1 MKLSVNQA
9 TVKRASVPEVVDA
22 CARHG
27 VEGVGLWR
35 EPVHEHGVERTAA
48 LVRQAGLTVSSLCR
62 GGFFTGADQR
72 LDDNRRAIDEAAALG
87 AQCLVLVPGGVQ
99 GRDLAGARDRV
110 AGALEV
116 LAPHAADAGV
126 RLALEPMHPVF
137 CADRGVVSTLAQALE
152 LAAPHAAVGVVVD
165 ALHVWWDPALAAS
178 VAAAGADILSY
189 QVCDWVTPLP
199 ADVLLGRGLPGDGH
213 IDLVGLT
220 SLVRAAGYAGFVEV
234 EVFNEAV
241 WELPA
246 DRVVAELVK
255 RHATGWG
262 PVVDG
267 GHDRLPA
274 TPWRDD
280 PSPTGDRPAPRRARG
295 GPGPR
300 RSPL

>member
-35 EPVHEHGVERTAA
+35 EPVREHGLARTAE
-48 LVRQAGLTVSSLCR
+48 LVRRAGLTVSSLCR

-87 AQCLVLVPGGVQ
+87 ARCLVLVPGGVS
-99 GRDLAGARDRV
+99 GRDLAGSRARV
-110 AGALEV
+110 ADALGAL
-116 LAPHAADAGV
+116 APYAAEAGV

-152 LAAPHAAVGVVVD
+152 LAGPHDGVGVVVD
-165 ALHVWWDPALAAS
+165 ALHVWWDPALASS
-178 VAAAGADILSY
+178 VAAAGPDVLSY
-189 QVCDWVTPLP
+189 QVCDWITPLP

-220 SLVRAAGYAGFVEV
+220 SLVGAAGYTGFVEV

-246 DRVVAELVK
+246 GDVVAELVK
-255 RHATGWG
+255 RHATGWE

-274 TPWRDD
+274 TP
-280 PSPTGDRPAPRRARG
+280 
-295 GPGPR
+295 
-300 RSPL
+300 